1 MNEFSLK
8 FTVPE
13 KMSDESAARDFYLPL
28 SGTQGSFE
36 TALTPRLGGLGPV
49 NSLNADLARLALL
62 VWAVDRS
69 VLRAQGSVNWT
80 SRDLALT
87 VPVSDPTAWAAHAND
102 LEHLLGFLSGDN
114 WTLTFKR
121 ARFPKETAVDD
132 QYPTAKRVVL
142 LSGGADSATGALLAR
157 SRPEEHVLVSHHG
170 GNGIAPTQRAV
181 ARRVEELLPNGS
193 VQHHVQLY
201 LARRRVQP
209 NGRKFKS
216 EPSTRTRSLLF
227 LALGL
232 AIASVNEVPLWI
244 PENGFASLNPPMGA
258 DQFGSI
264 STKTTHPWF
273 LAELSRLAQA
283 VGAHSHIENPFA
295 RQTKGEMFRWAADTV
310 GDSKVSNFLSLTDSC
325 GFTGKWHFG
334 ISKDSHCGVCFG
346 CLMRRASFTAA
357 HVKDRSSY
365 ASDNPPN
372 DRAANALGTRTLMP
386 SLKAFVARGIDVHD
400 IAAMRLPVG
409 YPPSAAHD
417 LCQRGVAELSE
428 LV

>member
-1 MNEFSLK
+1 MNDFGLK
-8 FTVPE
+8 FTVPSQL
-13 KMSDESAARDFYLPL
+13 SDKDAARNFYLPKGD
-28 SGTQGSFE
+28 SRGSFE
-36 TALTPRLGGLGPV
+36 TALTPRLRGLGPV
-49 NSLNADLARLALL
+49 NPLNADLARLAIL
-62 VWAVDRS
+62 VWAADRS
-69 VLRAQGSVNWT
+69 VLRARGSVNWT

-87 VPVSDPTAWAAHAND
+87 VPVSDATAWAAHADD
-102 LEHLLGFLSGDN
+102 LEYLLGFLSGDN
-114 WTLTFKR
+114 WRLTFKG

-132 QYPTAKRVVL
+132 PHPTAKRVVL

-157 SRPEEHVLVSHHG
+157 TRPEEHVLVSHHG

-181 ARRVEELLPNGS
+181 AERIEELLPGGS
-193 VQHHVQLY
+193 TQHHVQLY
-201 LARRRVQP
+201 LARRQTQP

-244 PENGFASLNPPMGA
+244 PENGFASLNPPMSA

-273 LAELSRLAQA
+273 LSELSRLAQA
-283 VGAHSHIENPFA
+283 VGAHDDIENPFA
-295 RQTKGEMFRWAADTV
+295 HQTKGEMFRWVADTV
-310 GDSKVSNFLSLTDSC
+310 GDTSASKFLSLTDSC

-334 ISKDSHCGVCFG
+334 IGKDVHCGVCFG
-346 CLMRRASFTAA
+346 CLMRRASFAA
-357 HVKDRSSY
+357 AKVKDRSRY
-365 ASDNPPN
+365 ASVQPPS
-372 DRAANALGTRTLMP
+372 DRAANALHTRTLMP
-386 SLKAFVARGIDVHD
+386 SIEAFVARGVDIQG
-400 IAAMRLPVG
+400 IAAMRLPGG
-409 YPPSAAHD
+409 YAPNAAYD

>member
-1 MNEFSLK
+1 MNDFGLK
-8 FTVPE
+8 FIVPDRL
-13 KMSDESAARDFYLPL
+13 SDKDAARNFYLPID
-28 SGTQGSFE
+28 GTHGSFE
-36 TALTPRLGGLGPV
+36 TGLTPRLGGLGPV
-49 NSLNADLARLALL
+49 NPLNADLARLALL
-62 VWAVDRS
+62 VWAADRS
-69 VLRAQGSVNWT
+69 VLRAKGSVNWT
-80 SRDLALT
+80 SRDLTLT
-87 VPVSDPTAWAAHAND
+87 VPVSEPDAWAAHTHD

-121 ARFPKETAVDD
+121 TRFPKETAVEN
-132 QYPTAKRVVL
+132 QHPTAQRVVL

-157 SRPEEHVLVSHHG
+157 TKPEEHILVSHHG

-181 ARRVEELLPNGS
+181 AERIQELVPKGS
-193 VQHHVQLY
+193 TQHHFQLY
-201 LARRRVQP
+201 LARREAQP
-209 NGRKFKS
+209 NGHKFKS

-232 AIASVNEVPLWI
+232 AIASVNEIPLWI

-273 LAELSRLAQA
+273 LTELSRLAQA
-283 VGAHSHIENPFA
+283 IGAHDHIENPFA
-295 RQTKGEMFRWAADTV
+295 DQTKGEMFRWAADTI
-310 GDSKVSNFLSLTDSC
+310 GDTKASKFLSLTDSC

-334 ISKDSHCGVCFG
+334 ISKDTHCGVCFG

-357 HVKDRSSY
+357 QVKDRSRY
-365 ASDNPPN
+365 ASDKPPS
-372 DRAANALGTRTLMP
+372 DRAANALHTRTLMP
-386 SLKAFVARGIDVHD
+386 SVEAFVVRGIDILD
-400 IAAMRLPVG
+400 IAAMRLPAG
-409 YPPSAAHD
+409 YSPSVAYD

>member
-1 MNEFSLK
+1 MNDFGLK
-8 FTVPE
+8 FTVPNKLSE
-13 KMSDESAARDFYLPL
+13 KDAARNFYLPVDD
-28 SGTQGSFE
+28 TQGSFE

-49 NSLNADLARLALL
+49 NPLNADLARLALL

-69 VLRAQGSVNWT
+69 VVRARGSVNWT

-87 VPVSDPTAWAAHAND
+87 VPVSDPTAWGAQTD
-102 LEHLLGFLSGDN
+102 GLEHLLGFLSGDK
-114 WTLTFKR
+114 WTLTFKST
-121 ARFPKETAVDD
+121 RFPKETVVEN
-132 QYPTAKRVVL
+132 QHPTAQRIVL

-157 SRPEEHVLVSHHG
+157 TKPEEHILVSHHG

-181 ARRVEELLPNGS
+181 AKRIRELIPKGS
-193 VQHHVQLY
+193 TQHHVQLY
-201 LARRRVQP
+201 LARREAQP

-232 AIASVNEVPLWI
+232 AIASINEIPLWI

-273 LAELSRLAQA
+273 LTELSRLAQA
-283 VGAHSHIENPFA
+283 VGAHHHIENPFA
-295 RQTKGEMFRWAADTV
+295 HQTKGAMFRWAADTI
-310 GDSKVSNFLSLTDSC
+310 GDTKASKFLSLTDSC

-334 ISKDSHCGVCFG
+334 IGKDTHCGVCFG
-346 CLMRRASFTAA
+346 CLMRRASFIAA
-357 HVKDRSSY
+357 HVKDRSRYS
-365 ASDNPPN
+365 SEDPPN
-372 DRAANALGTRTLMP
+372 DRAANALETRTLMP
-386 SLKAFVARGIDVHD
+386 SAEAFVARGIDILD

-409 YPPSAAHD
+409 YTPSAAYD
-417 LCQRGVAELSE
+417 LCQRGVAELSR
-428 LV
+428 LM